1 MSTVIV
7 LAFCCATLPAVL
19 WVWNMLLYREPQIGS
34 CAESGGCSLPGAISV
49 LIPARNEEHVIAAS
63 LTSLLASRGVEIEI
77 VVLDDA
83 STDRTAE
90 IVRGFAEKDT
100 RVRLRS
106 SPPLPHGWNG
116 KQHACHALAQAARFD
131 ILCFLDADVRLAPE
145 ALVSMASFLS
155 RSNSDLVSGFP
166 RQETESPLECL
177 LLPLIHFV
185 LLSYLPLAGM
195 RSLPAP
201 GFAVGC
207 GQFLMARRAAYR
219 KTGGHAEIRATMHDG
234 LLLPQLFRRNGLRTD
249 IADLTYLAT
258 CRMYH
263 NASEVW
269 RGLAK
274 NATEG
279 MAAPARILPF
289 TFLLFCGQVL
299 PLLLAISV
307 VIWPASYSD
316 GARSLILAALAA
328 SYIPRLVS
336 VWKYRQSLSSALLHP
351 LGVTV
356 LLLLQWYA
364 LLGKLAGQR
373 VTWKERAYRLG

>member
-34 CAESGGCSLPGAISV
+34 CAESGGCSLPSAISV

-131 ILCFLDADVRLAPE
+131 VLCFLDADVRLGPE

-155 RSNSDLVSGFP
+155 RSGSDLVSGFP

-219 KTGGHAEIRATMHDG
+219 KSGGHAEIRATMHDG

-279 MAAPARILPF
+279 MAAPGSYFAVYLPPLLRAGF
-289 TFLLFCGQVL
+289 TFAAGHLRRH
-299 PLLLAISV
+299 LA
-307 VIWPASYSD
+307 
-316 GARSLILAALAA
+316 G
-328 SYIPRLVS
+328 
-336 VWKYRQSLSSALLHP
+336 
-351 LGVTV
+351 
-356 LLLLQWYA
+356 LLQ
-364 LLGKLAGQR
+364 
-373 VTWKERAYRLG
+373 